1 MSISSALQ
9 TGVSG
14 LNANSTAVGGISEN
28 IANANT
34 VGYRRGFAQMV
45 TTTAGGGTNNGVL
58 SVIAEQ
64 QMDINRAGGLIS
76 TTSATDMAIGG
87 NGFYFIIF

>member
-14 LNANSTAVGGISEN
+14 LQANSKAVGGISEN

-34 VGYRRGFAQMV
+34 VGYRRGFAQFV
-45 TTTAGGGTNNGVL
+45 TTTASGSAGADGGTG
-58 SVIAEQ
+58 S
-64 QMDINRAGGLIS
+64 RKG
-76 TTSATDMAIGG
+76 TSAVSRLLRLKSW
-87 NGFYFIIF
+87 

>member
-14 LNANSTAVGGISEN
+14 LQANSRAVGGISEN

-34 VGYRRGFAQMV
+34 VGYRRGFSQMV
-45 TTTAGGGTNNGVL
+45 TTTASGGTGP
-58 SVIAEQ
+58 S
-64 QMDINRAGGLIS
+64 
-76 TTSATDMAIGG
+76 
-87 NGFYFIIF
+87 